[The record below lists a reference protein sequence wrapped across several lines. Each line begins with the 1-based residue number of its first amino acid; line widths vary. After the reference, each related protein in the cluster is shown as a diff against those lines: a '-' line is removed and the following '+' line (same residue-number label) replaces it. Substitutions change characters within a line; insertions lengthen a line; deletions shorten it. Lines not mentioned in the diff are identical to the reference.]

1 MKIFSTLFFTGVAVF
16 AVLQF
21 VRPEI
26 PTRQEAAPLQAP
38 PAVKQILE
46 KSCFSCH
53 SNQRRLSWFD
63 EIVPAYWLVRHDILT
78 AREHLNFSTIGTEP
92 QAVQK
97 AKLYEAVN
105 MIQLGAMP
113 LPNFLRMHPEARV
126 TPEELETLKAY
137 LDPWASTANLPI
149 NSTLTHSTVS
159 SSFSRGQVQPELN
172 GIPFDSTFVNWKPIS
187 FTDRGDNN
195 TFRFILGNEIAIDA
209 AKSGNISPWPDG
221 SRFAKIAWQRE
232 IGRDGLLY
240 PGKFVQVE
248 LMVKDAKGQQE
259 NEGWA
264 WGRWRS
270 LELKPYGKDATFVK
284 ECTGCHKPMKDDDYV
299 YTMPLTQATVSRNEV
314 VNNRAAIL
322 PDGLPQQPLG
332 WNAITMYVD
341 PRSRTISCLYG
352 NDGAMHAIND
362 WKIHSSDMSAT
373 LTYPPGAIMSLVTWS
388 ERDDP
393 HWFGARIPDK
403 VESVEFVQVVN
414 ATRMDYHRFT
424 GTQTTE
430 DRLQQNFEEQRIKF
444 ILALKPAAL
453 P

>member
-1 MKIFSTLFFTGVAVF
+1 M
-16 AVLQF
+16 
-21 VRPEI
+21 
-26 PTRQEAAPLQAP
+26 
-38 PAVKQILE
+38 
-46 KSCFSCH
+46 
-53 SNQRRLSWFD
+53 
-63 EIVPAYWLVRHDILT
+63 
-78 AREHLNFSTIGTEP
+78 
-92 QAVQK
+92 
-97 AKLYEAVN
+97 
-105 MIQLGAMP
+105 
-113 LPNFLRMHPEARV
+113 
-126 TPEELETLKAY
+126 
-137 LDPWASTANLPI
+137 
-149 NSTLTHSTVS
+149 
-159 SSFSRGQVQPELN
+159 
-172 GIPFDSTFVNWKPIS
+172 NWKPIS